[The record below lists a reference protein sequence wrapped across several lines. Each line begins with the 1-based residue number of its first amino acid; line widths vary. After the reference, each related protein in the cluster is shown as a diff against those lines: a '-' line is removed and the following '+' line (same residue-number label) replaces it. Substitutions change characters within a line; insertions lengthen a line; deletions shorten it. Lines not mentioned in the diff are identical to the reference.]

1 MKALVLNAVG
11 RAFNLEDVDIAAPIG
26 REVLV
31 DVRASGLCHTDML
44 FATNAIFPTPAVYG
58 HEIAGTVAAVGSEVT
73 QFRIGDHV
81 VGSLAQ
87 TCGSCAKCQSGHS
100 FQCQHP
106 EATLRRPTDAPR
118 LSRRGQS
125 LHQGLGLGG
134 FAQQA
139 LIHENQ
145 LAVLPK
151 EMPFAQA
158 ALLGCGVVTGAGA
171 VLNTANVSAGDS
183 VVIFGAGGV
192 GLNAIS
198 GARIAGAARIVV
210 IDIQPKR
217 LEAAKKFGATDVIDS
232 TKTKPVEVVRELLR
246 GGADHV
252 FDFVG
257 LKAVA
262 EQGLAMLAAGGGLY
276 LVGVAKP
283 DVNMDL
289 NIFDAIGGQKRV
301 QGVNFGSTN
310 FKRDIPMYAELYL
323 QGRMNLDDLVSK
335 RIALRDVNEGYEAL
349 KGGSL
354 NRVVVTSF

>member
-1 MKALVLNAVG
+1 MKALVLNAIG
-11 RAFNLEDVDIAAPIG
+11 GGFDFEDVDIAGPIG

-31 DVRASGLCHTDML
+31 DVRASGLCHTDLL
-44 FATNAIFPTPAVYG
+44 FATNPIFPTPAVFG
-58 HEIAGTVAAVGSEVT
+58 HEICGIVAEIGPEVT
-73 QFRIGDHV
+73 QFHTGDHV

-87 TCGSCAKCQSGHS
+87 SCGSCPRCQSGRS

-106 EATLRRPTDAPR
+106 EATLRRPTDTPR
-118 LSRRGQS
+118 LSRNGQA
-125 LHQGLGLGG
+125 LYQGLGLAG
-134 FAQQA
+134 FAERA

-145 LAVLPK
+145 LALVPM

-171 VLNTANVSAGDS
+171 VLNTASVAAGDT
-183 VVIFGAGGV
+183 VVIIGAGGV
-192 GLNAIS
+192 GLNAVS
-198 GARIAGAARIVV
+198 GARIAGASRIVV
-210 IDIQPKR
+210 IDLQPKR
-217 LEAAKKFGATDVIDS
+217 LEVARKFGATDVIDS
-232 TKTKPVEVVRELLR
+232 TKTKPVEAVRDLLR

-257 LKAVA
+257 LKAAA
-262 EQGLAMLAAGGGLY
+262 EQGLAMLAVGGGLY
-276 LVGVAKP
+276 LVGVSKP
-283 DVNMDL
+283 EVDIDL

-310 FKRDIPMYAELYL
+310 FKRDIPMYADLYL

-335 RIALRDVNEGYEAL
+335 KIALRDVNDGYSAL
-349 KGGSL
+349 KDGSL

>member
-1 MKALVLNAVG
+1 MKALVLNAVS
-11 RAFNLEDVDIAAPIG
+11 REFDFEDVDIAAPIG

-31 DVRASGLCHTDML
+31 DVRGSGLCHTDLL
-44 FATNAIFPTPAVYG
+44 FAANPIFPTPAVFG
-58 HEIAGTVAAVGSEVT
+58 HEISGIVAEIGPDVA
-73 QFRIGDHV
+73 QFHVGDHV

-87 TCGSCAKCQSGHS
+87 SCGSCPRCQSGRS

-106 EATLRRPTDAPR
+106 EATLRRPTDPAR
-118 LSRRGQS
+118 LSRKGQA
-125 LHQGLGLGG
+125 LYQGLGLGG
-134 FAQQA
+134 FAERA

-145 LAVLPK
+145 LALVPK

-171 VLNTANVSAGDS
+171 VLNTASVVAGDT

-198 GARIAGAARIVV
+198 GARIAGASRIVV

-217 LEAAKKFGATDVIDS
+217 LEAAKRFGATDVIDS
-232 TKTKPVEVVRELLR
+232 MTTKPVEAVLDLLH

-262 EQGLAMLAAGGGLY
+262 EQGLAMLGVGGGLY
-276 LVGVAKP
+276 LGAESY
-283 DVNMDL
+283 DSRAFL
-289 NIFDAIGGQKRV
+289 QKRRGFLAETFPYLYKFQKTKRLLDRRQSAMNV
-301 QGVNFGSTN
+301 FVVGS
-310 FKRDIPMYAELYL
+310 PCS
-323 QGRMNLDDLVSK
+323 G
-335 RIALRDVNEGYEAL
+335 
-349 KGGSL
+349 
-354 NRVVVTSF
+354 

>member
-1 MKALVLNAVG
+1 MKALVVNALG
-11 RAFNLEDVDIAAPIG
+11 SGFASEDMDVAAPIG

-31 DVRASGLCHTDML
+31 EVQASGLCHTDLL
-44 FATNAIFPTPAVYG
+44 FATHNIVPMPAVLG
-58 HEIAGTVAAVGSEVT
+58 HEVAGIVAEVGPEVA
-73 QFRIGDHV
+73 QFRVGDHV

-87 TCGSCAKCQSGHS
+87 SCGACARCLSGRS
-100 FQCQHP
+100 FQCHHP
-106 EATLRRPTDAPR
+106 ESTLRRAIDPPR
-118 LSRRGQS
+118 LSRNGVG
-125 LHQGLGLGG
+125 LFQGLGLGG
-134 FAQQA
+134 FAERA

-145 LAVLPK
+145 LAVIPK

-158 ALLGCGVVTGAGA
+158 ALLGCGVVTGAGS

-192 GLNAIS
+192 GLNAVS
-198 GARIAGAARIVV
+198 GARIAGASRIVV
-210 IDIQPKR
+210 IDIEAKR
-217 LEAAKKFGATDVIDS
+217 LDAARRFGATDVIDS
-232 TKTKPVEVVRELLR
+232 TKTKPVEAVRGLLP

-262 EQGLAMLAAGGGLY
+262 EQGLAMLGVGGGLY
-276 LVGVAKP
+276 LVGVSRP
-283 DVNMDL
+283 EIDIDL

-301 QGVNFGSTN
+301 VGVNFGSTN
-310 FKRDIPMYAELYL
+310 AKRDIPMYAELYL

-335 RIALRDVNEGYEAL
+335 RIALREVNEGYEAL
-349 KGGSL
+349 KNGSL